1 MSGPRI
7 AVVQHEADCPPALFG
22 EWLTDAGA
30 ELDICH
36 AYAGEDLPD
45 PATYEALVVLV
56 GAMGA
61 NDDADSPW
69 LAPVRTR
76 IRTHAADGVPVL
88 GICLGHQ
95 LAAVALGGVVETN
108 SRGQTF
114 GLRTLGW
121 TPDAHLDPLMSTVA
135 TPRRGVHWHDDV
147 VTDVPEGTVVL
158 ARAEGVE
165 VQAARFAPTVWG
177 VQHHPEVEAGLIRP
191 WAVADRELHRAQGLD
206 TEAVL
211 AEIDDA
217 RDELEAA
224 WRPLAARFVE
234 LTRAP
239 GPDRGPA
246 AATCCGTGSWTPTAP
261 WQAWRSSVTTPSR
274 WSP

>member
-1 MSGPRI
+1 MSAPRI

-22 EWLTDAGA
+22 DWLTDAGA
-30 ELDICH
+30 ELEICH

-45 PATYEALVVLV
+45 PATYDALVVLG

-69 LAPVRTR
+69 LAPVRER

-95 LAAVALGGVVETN
+95 LAAVALGGEVETN

-158 ARAEGVE
+158 AQAEGVE

-177 VQHHPEVEAGLIRP
+177 VQHHPEVEADLIRP
-191 WAVADRELHRAQGLD
+191 WAVADRELHLAQGLD

-211 AEIDDA
+211 AEIDVA

-234 LTRAP
+234 LTDQHR
-239 GPDRGPA
+239 
-246 AATCCGTGSWTPTAP
+246 
-261 WQAWRSSVTTPSR
+261 
-274 WSP
+274 

>member
-1 MSGPRI
+1 VSGPRI

-22 EWLTDAGA
+22 DWLTDAGA
-30 ELDICH
+30 ELEICH

-45 PATYEALVVLV
+45 PATYDALVVLG

-61 NDDADSPW
+61 NDDASPW
-69 LAPVRTR
+69 LAPVRMR

-114 GLRTLGW
+114 GLRDLGW

-177 VQHHPEVEAGLIRP
+177 VQHHPEVEADLIRP

-206 TEAVL
+206 TDAVL
-211 AEIDDA
+211 AEIGAA

-234 LTRAP
+234 LTDQHR
-239 GPDRGPA
+239 
-246 AATCCGTGSWTPTAP
+246 
-261 WQAWRSSVTTPSR
+261 
-274 WSP
+274 

>member
-7 AVVQHEADCPPALFG
+7 AVVQHEADCPPHLVGTWMA
-22 EWLTDAGA
+22 DAGA
-30 ELDICH
+30 DISVCH
-36 AYAGEDLPD
+36 AYAGEALPD
-45 PATYEALVVLV
+45 PATYDAFVVLG

-69 LAPVRTR
+69 LAPVRER
-76 IRTHAADGVPVL
+76 IREHATAAVPVL

-95 LAAVALGGVVETN
+95 LAAVALGGEVETN

-114 GLRTLGW
+114 GLRTMGW

-147 VTDVPEGTVVL
+147 VTAVPEGAVVL
-158 ARAEGVE
+158 ARTQEVE
-165 VQAARFAPTVWG
+165 VQAARYAPTVWG
-177 VQHHPEVEAGLIRP
+177 VQHHPEVDAELIRP

-206 TEAVL
+206 SEGVL
-211 AEIDDA
+211 AEIDAA
-217 RDELEAA
+217 RDELAAA

-234 LTRAP
+234 IA
-239 GPDRGPA
+239 
-246 AATCCGTGSWTPTAP
+246 
-261 WQAWRSSVTTPSR
+261 SR
-274 WSP
+274 V

>member
-1 MSGPRI
+1 MTGPRI

-22 EWLTDAGA
+22 DWLTDAGA
-30 ELDICH
+30 ELEICH

-45 PATYEALVVLV
+45 PAMYDALVVLG

-69 LAPVRTR
+69 LAPVRER

-121 TPDAHLDPLMSTVA
+121 TPNAHVDPLMSTVA

-158 ARAEGVE
+158 AQAEGVE

-177 VQHHPEVEAGLIRP
+177 VQHHPEVEADRNRP
-191 WAVADRELHRAQGLD
+191 WAVADRELHLAQGLD

-211 AEIDDA
+211 AEIDAA

-234 LTRAP
+234 LTDQHR
-239 GPDRGPA
+239 
-246 AATCCGTGSWTPTAP
+246 
-261 WQAWRSSVTTPSR
+261 
-274 WSP
+274 

>member
-1 MSGPRI
+1 VNGPRI

-22 EWLTDAGA
+22 GWLTDAGA
-30 ELDICH
+30 ELEICH
-36 AYAGEDLPD
+36 AYAGEALPD
-45 PATYEALVVLV
+45 PETYDALVVLG

-69 LAPVRTR
+69 LAPVRMR
-76 IRTHAADGVPVL
+76 IRAHAADGVPVL

-158 ARAEGVE
+158 AQAEGVE

-177 VQHHPEVEAGLIRP
+177 VQHHPEVEADLIRP
-191 WAVADRELHRAQGLD
+191 WAVADRELHLAQGLD

-211 AEIDDA
+211 AEIDAA

-234 LTRAP
+234 L
-239 GPDRGPA
+239 
-246 AATCCGTGSWTPTAP
+246 
-261 WQAWRSSVTTPSR
+261 SVHHR
-274 WSP
+274 

>member
-22 EWLTDAGA
+22 GWLTDAGA
-30 ELDICH
+30 ELKTCH

-45 PATYEALVVLV
+45 PATYDALVVLG

-69 LAPVRTR
+69 LAPVRMR

-147 VTDVPEGTVVL
+147 VTDVPEGTIVL
-158 ARAEGVE
+158 AQAEGVE

-177 VQHHPEVEAGLIRP
+177 VQHHPEVEADLIRP
-191 WAVADRELHRAQGLD
+191 WAVADRELHLAQGLD

-211 AEIDDA
+211 AEIDAA

-234 LTRAP
+234 LTDQHR
-239 GPDRGPA
+239 
-246 AATCCGTGSWTPTAP
+246 
-261 WQAWRSSVTTPSR
+261 
-274 WSP
+274 

>member
-45 PATYEALVVLV
+45 PATYDALVVLG

-69 LAPVRTR
+69 LAPVRER
-76 IRTHAADGVPVL
+76 IRTHAQDGVPVL

-158 ARAEGVE
+158 AEAEGVE

-177 VQHHPEVEAGLIRP
+177 VQHHPEVEADLIRP

-206 TEAVL
+206 TDAVL
-211 AEIDDA
+211 AEIDAA

-224 WRPLAARFVE
+224 WRPLADRFVE
-234 LTRAP
+234 LAVLHR
-239 GPDRGPA
+239 
-246 AATCCGTGSWTPTAP
+246 
-261 WQAWRSSVTTPSR
+261 
-274 WSP
+274 

>member
-45 PATYEALVVLV
+45 PATYDALVVLG

-69 LAPVRTR
+69 LAPVRMR
-76 IRTHAADGVPVL
+76 IRTHASDGVPVL

-121 TPDAHLDPLMSTVA
+121 TSDAHLDPLMSTVA

-239 GPDRGPA
+239 
-246 AATCCGTGSWTPTAP
+246 
-261 WQAWRSSVTTPSR
+261 
-274 WSP
+274 

>member
-22 EWLTDAGA
+22 DWLTDAGA

-36 AYAGEDLPD
+36 AYAAEDLPD
-45 PATYEALVVLV
+45 PATYDALVVLG

-69 LAPVRTR
+69 LAPVRMR

-114 GLRTLGW
+114 GLRDLGW

-177 VQHHPEVEAGLIRP
+177 VQHHPEVEADLIRP
-191 WAVADRELHRAQGLD
+191 VGRG
-206 TEAVL
+206 
-211 AEIDDA
+211 
-217 RDELEAA
+217 
-224 WRPLAARFVE
+224 RP
-234 LTRAP
+234 RAP
-239 GPDRGPA
+239 PGAGPRHRRRPRRDRRRARRARGRVA
-246 AATCCGTGSWTPTAP
+246 AAGGPVRRAHRPAP
-261 WQAWRSSVTTPSR
+261 VT
-274 WSP
+274 

>member
-22 EWLTDAGA
+22 DWLTDAGA
-30 ELDICH
+30 QLEICH
-36 AYAGEDLPD
+36 AYAGADLPD
-45 PATYEALVVLV
+45 PATYDALVVLG

-69 LAPVRTR
+69 LAPVRMR

-158 ARAEGVE
+158 AQAEGVE
-165 VQAARFAPTVWG
+165 VQAARFAPMVWG
-177 VQHHPEVEAGLIRP
+177 VQHHPEVEADLIRP

-211 AEIDDA
+211 AEIDAA

-239 GPDRGPA
+239 
-246 AATCCGTGSWTPTAP
+246 
-261 WQAWRSSVTTPSR
+261 
-274 WSP
+274 